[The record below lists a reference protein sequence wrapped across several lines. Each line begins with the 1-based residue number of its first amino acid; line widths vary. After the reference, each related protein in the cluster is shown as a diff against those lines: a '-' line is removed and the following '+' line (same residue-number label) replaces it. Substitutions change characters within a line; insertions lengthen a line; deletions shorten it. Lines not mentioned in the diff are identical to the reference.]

1 MKPSTVFVK
10 IHKWIGLIVGIQVVL
25 WIAGGLYM
33 TWYPIEVVRGE
44 HNMRDVEP
52 LALNETEGI
61 IPVSEAIAA
70 AGGARITG
78 LDLGHFLGAPVYRLE
93 RAEGSWLMV
102 DALSGDILSPIS
114 EGKALALAIADFKGE
129 AKPEGAN
136 WLTEKNLEYRG
147 DLPVWQVYL
156 HDEEDTRLYVS
167 PALGRVVARRTETWR
182 IFDFFW
188 MLHIMDYKERTNFNN
203 PLVIIASIVGLVAAV
218 SGLLLIYFRFGKR
231 DFSWIRRD

>member
-1 MKPSTVFVK
+1 MKPSVIFVK

-52 LALNETEGI
+52 LTLNETKGF

-78 LDLGHFLGAPVYRLE
+78 LELGHFLGAPVYRLE

-156 HDEEDTRLYVS
+156 NDEEDTRLYVS
-167 PALGRVVARRTETWR
+167 PVLGRVVARRTETWR

-218 SGLLLIYFRFGKR
+218 SGVLLIYFRFGRR
-231 DFSWIRRD
+231 DFSWLRRG

>member
-1 MKPSTVFVK
+1 MLRSLRRNPLH
-10 IHKWIGLIVGIQVVL
+10 INDRRADHC
-25 WIAGGLYM
+25 
-33 TWYPIEVVRGE
+33 VRGGR
-44 HNMRDVEP
+44 H
-52 LALNETEGI
+52 
-61 IPVSEAIAA
+61 AA
-70 AGGARITG
+70 PGACGKWPAGGAAVFSSI
-78 LDLGHFLGAPVYRLE
+78 GAPVYRLG

-156 HDEEDTRLYVS
+156 NDEEDTRLYVS
-167 PALGRVVARRTETWR
+167 PVLGRVVARRTETWR

-203 PLVIIASIVGLVAAV
+203 PLVIIASIAGLLMAV
-218 SGLLLIYFRFGKR
+218 SGVLLIYFRFGRR
-231 DFSWIRRD
+231 DFSWLRRG